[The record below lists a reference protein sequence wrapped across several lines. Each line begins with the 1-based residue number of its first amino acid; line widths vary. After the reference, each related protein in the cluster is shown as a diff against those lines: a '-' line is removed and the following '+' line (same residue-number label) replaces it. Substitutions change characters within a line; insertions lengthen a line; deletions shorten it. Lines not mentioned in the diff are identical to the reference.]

1 MLTYFIIGV
10 LFTLFVDI
18 ISNVFET
25 EARLTNFERLVLMVI
40 WPIGMVIFFREFFR
54 EMKK

>member
-25 EARLTNFERLVLMVI
+25 EARLTNWERLALMII

>member
-25 EARLTNFERLVLMVI
+25 EARLTNFERLALMII
-40 WPIGMVIFFREFFR
+40 WPIGAVIFFREFFR